1 MWHLLKRA
9 TWYLSGLTLCPFILL
24 ACSNTTLKSELEA
37 KPKIHVIKIAKFK
50 FEPKILNIE
59 PGDYVR
65 WENRDIVPHQ
75 IAEVTLKTWQSK
87 NLLPND
93 FFILQIKSPADYICR
108 LHPTMQAKL
117 VLKLKR

>member
-1 MWHLLKRA
+1 MRHLLKRA
-9 TWYLSGLTLCPFILL
+9 TWYLSGLALCPFFLL
-24 ACSNTTLKSELEA
+24 ACSNTILKAELAE
-37 KPKIHVIKIAKFK
+37 KPKIHVIKITKFK
-50 FEPKILNIE
+50 FEPKILNLK

-75 IAEVTLKTWQSK
+75 IAEVTLKKWKSK

-93 FFILQIKSPADYICR
+93 SFILQIKSSADYICM
-108 LHPTMQAKL
+108 LHPTMQARL